1 MHLTSLANGVSF
13 DWNGNSKLMFIS
25 WTDPSYHN
33 AWLALDRNNDGAI
46 TNSQEF
52 PRTSVSSTG
61 ASGHSLIRWSMAPS
75 TTRRQVT
82 QVILYTGGSDG
93 FVSSTAASIA
103 TG

>member
-46 TNSQEF
+46 TNSQELF
-52 PRTSVSSTG
+52 GYPTQPQVVS
-61 ASGHSLIRWSMAPS
+61 P
-75 TTRRQVT
+75 
-82 QVILYTGGSDG
+82 DG
-93 FVSSTAASIA
+93 KRNGWLALAI
-103 TG
+103 